1 MCLQRDK
8 DKQIFLKQKDSNTA
22 SNIAIKKAMAAYE
35 SMNNNNETLR
45 KTITNGYNHLNHYGK

>member
-8 DKQIFLKQKDSNTA
+8 DKQIFLKERDSNTA
-22 SNIAIKKAMAAYE
+22 SNIAIKKAMAVYE

-45 KTITNGYNHLNHYGK
+45 KTIINGHNHLNHYGK